1 MRKIKLNRK
10 SVTHKKIVRG
20 YYSKRTRDYDR
31 QKARTWKSEAGFEA
45 ITLKEMIKAVQ
56 KTGSGLALEVGVGCG
71 RISLPLIKETRLHIV
86 GFDMSKDMLN
96 LAKKK
101 TDSHNKRFNSLLGDL
116 EFLPFC
122 DDSFSSLACVSTL
135 HYLSSP
141 RHAFSEF
148 SRVLKKDG
156 FFIYG
161 DVTIHE
167 MDMDGF
173 LDKFEK
179 TISPAHGKYC
189 KPSEIEK
196 LMEECRI
203 HMIKTKTIPYRKP
216 YGSLIE
222 DKAIYCGVTPQ
233 VVYNFVMKATKKQKA
248 LYKMNEDEMTLFYT
262 TISGLKTG

>member
-1 MRKIKLNRK
+1 VRKVKLNRR
-10 SVTHKKIVRG
+10 SVTHRKIVRE
-20 YYSKRTRDYDR
+20 YYSKRTHDYDR
-31 QKARTWKSEAGFEA
+31 QKTRTWKSEAGFEA
-45 ITLKEMIKAVQ
+45 SILKEIIKAVP
-56 KTGSGLALEVGVGCG
+56 KTGSGLALEVGVGSG
-71 RISLPLIKETRLHIV
+71 RISLPLIKETRLRIV

-101 TDSHNKRFNSLLGDL
+101 TGSHHKRFNLFLGDL
-116 EFLPFC
+116 EFLPFRN
-122 DDSFSSLACVSTL
+122 DSFSSLACVSTL

-148 SRVLKKDG
+148 SRVLKKG
-156 FFIYG
+156 GVFIYG

-167 MDMDGF
+167 MDIDGF

-196 LMEECRI
+196 LMEGCGI
-203 HMIKTKTIPYRKP
+203 QMIKTETIPYKKP
-216 YGSLIE
+216 YESLIE
-222 DKAIYCGVTPQ
+222 DKAIYFGVTPQ
-233 VVYNFVMKATKKQKA
+233 VVHNFVTKATKKQKT

-262 TISGLKTG
+262 TISGLKTR